1 MSLIDM
7 IQGAAGSDALQQ
19 IGARVGLSPDQL
31 QSAINSLAPALGP
44 KIAEHAATGG
54 LDGAIGSAQDK
65 PVGSDAATA
74 HGNDI
79 LGTIF
84 GSKDV
89 SRSVAA
95 DASAQTGIGVD
106 KLKALLPQLASVAM
120 MAIAAKQASG
130 GGLGG
135 LLGSLGGLS
144 GGLGGG
150 VGGSSGSGGLA
161 GMLNGLTGRS

>member
-7 IQGAAGSDALQQ
+7 IESAAGNGALQQ
-19 IGARVGLSPDQL
+19 IGSRVGLSPDQL
-31 QSAINSLAPALGP
+31 RSAIGSLAPALGP
-44 KIAEHAATGG
+44 KLAEHAATGG
-54 LDGAIGSAQDK
+54 LDSAIEGAGAHEI
-65 PVGSDAATA
+65 GSDAATA

-106 KLKALLPQLASVAM
+106 KLKALLPQLASVA
-120 MAIAAKQASG
+120 ATVIASRQASGAG

-135 LLGSLGGLS
+135 VLGSLGGLGG
-144 GGLGGG
+144 GGLGNILGKLGG
-150 VGGSSGSGGLA
+150 
-161 GMLNGLTGRS
+161 